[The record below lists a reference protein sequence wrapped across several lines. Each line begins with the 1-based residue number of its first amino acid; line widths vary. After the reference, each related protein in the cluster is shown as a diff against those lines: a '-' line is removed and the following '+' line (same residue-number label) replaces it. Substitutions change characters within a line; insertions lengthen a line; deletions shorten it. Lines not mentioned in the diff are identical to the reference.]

1 MKIII
6 ASFLL
11 VIAARAE
18 ISFQQDANVL
28 CYGGSMI
35 EQLLEHGEMEARVQ
49 LAQPGKNLHFRSLAW
64 TGDEVA
70 NRLRAEGYAA
80 HMKDL
85 LAAWP
90 AKVVLLGYGLNES
103 FAGEAGL
110 PAFRSALAGYM
121 DQLARQHPGAKFVLL
136 SPIATEGDAARTTV
150 VKLYADVLAEESKK
164 RGALFVDLFT
174 PTAQSKTPLTTNG
187 VHLNDEGNRTVARVI
202 ASALVGEAAGKVDE
216 GRVKEVAAAASQL
229 AYYVAEVV
237 RPKNGILY
245 YGQRKRPAERAAE
258 MPLYL
263 QRIEKADALVHEIAS
278 KPDAKFADAPFI
290 ALAPLPPVTQGGS
303 KSGVGTVKSPAEMQ
317 AEMKVADGYTLN
329 LFASEEQFPELRAP
343 VQIAFDARGRLW
355 VVTMPSFPH
364 TVPGQ
369 PQEDK
374 IIVLEDTDHDGKADK
389 CTTFAGG
396 FDALDGIAFTENGV
410 LIGEQSRHWLMRDT
424 DGDGRADTK
433 TEMLRGLDVTDSHHG
448 GMVATD
454 PVGGV
459 WFSDGVFHRSQF
471 ETPFGVHRGFDS
483 STYRQDPRTGRI
495 ETEWQSM
502 TPNPWRITFDRTG
515 NVFQMFGGGDVA
527 DGLPLTWTPLGIY
540 QPYAYGDL
548 LDYGKGSGATS
559 ISSPNFPDEYQ
570 QGIANGVLLGPY
582 VVALTKCDFS
592 QGMALASDRLNLLTS
607 TNPAFRPVDMNFGFD
622 GALYVSDFSSAIIGH
637 AQNPMR
643 DARWNHT
650 KGRIWRVVHDG
661 KPIVQDWPRIEGA
674 NPAELCAL
682 LTHPQDIVRH
692 HARIELRKLGTPA
705 LTAVDTWVATKA
717 NDDQALLE
725 ALFVCEGLGETRP
738 DLLKAL
744 LASKSPL
751 HRAAAVHLVRLQA
764 PRLTEFLPL
773 LKRAASDE
781 HPRVRMEVVD
791 AIAHLRPAFPQV
803 EQITHLFPDDQ
814 NANVKRMLADL
825 AHGTAPR
832 IGSSVPVLEI
842 LPETRLAKWQ
852 DMGGGNFRTFLRST
866 AAQPAILS
874 VKYGFLDVSLNG
886 IQVLSFDSRWSSE
899 QQARLELQP
908 GLNTIE
914 ITYRNL
920 RGAPPAVYLFNPI
933 GEKLEG
939 AQTVADDAQ
948 LAAFSAEWKKSN
960 AELGH
965 ALRVQAVP
973 NQMQFAP
980 RELRVKAGTKVRLI
994 FDNPDLMMHNLV
1006 LLARGAE
1013 EEVGALADKLAA
1025 DPDGMAKGYV
1035 PTSPKVLHATP
1046 LVAPNGKAELTFDA
1060 PNEPG
1065 AYPYICTFPGHWR
1078 VMRGVLIVE
1087 DPLSP
1092 ETRKNGAA
1100 NSGKKIP
1107 KKEKLKQLN
1116 PGAAEAPDAK

>member
-1 MKIII
+1 MKTLI
-6 ASFLL
+6 ATLILALPVS
-11 VIAARAE
+11 AE
-18 ISFQQDANVL
+18 ISFQQDDTVL
-28 CYGGSMI
+28 FYGGSMV
-35 EQLLEHGEMEARVQ
+35 EQLLEHGEMEARVR
-49 LAQPGKNLHFRSLAW
+49 LAQPGKKLHFRSLAW

-80 HMKDL
+80 HMKEL

-90 AKVVLLGYGLNES
+90 AKVVVLGYGLNES
-103 FAGEAGL
+103 FAGAEGL
-110 PAFRSALAGYM
+110 MDFRTALAGHM

-136 SPIATEGDAARTTV
+136 SPIATEGDAARTAV
-150 VKLYADVLAEESKK
+150 VKLYADALAEAAEK

-174 PTAQSKTPLTTNG
+174 PTAQGKTPLTTNG
-187 VHLNDEGNRTVARVI
+187 VHLNDRGKRVLASII
-202 ASALVGEAAGKVDE
+202 ATALAGEAAGKPDE
-216 GRVKEVAAAASQL
+216 TRVKEVAAAASQL

-245 YGQRKRPAERAAE
+245 YGQRKRPHERAAE
-258 MPLYL
+258 MPLYMR
-263 QRIEKADALVHEIAS
+263 RIEKADALVHEIAGN
-278 KPDAKFADAPFI
+278 PGAKFADAPFI
-290 ALAPLPPVTQGGS
+290 ALPPLPPVTKGGS

-317 AEMKVADGYTLN
+317 AEIKVADGYTLN

-396 FDALDGIAFTENGV
+396 FDALDGIAFTENGA
-410 LIGEQSRHWLMRDT
+410 LISEQSRHWLMRDT

-448 GMVATD
+448 GMIATD

-483 STYRQDPRTGRI
+483 TTYRHDLRTGRI
-495 ETEWQSM
+495 ESEWQSL
-502 TPNPWRITFDRTG
+502 TPNPWRVLFDRTG
-515 NVFQMFGGGDVA
+515 NVFQMYGGGHLL

-540 QPYAYGDL
+540 QPYAYGNVL
-548 LDYGKGSGATS
+548 NYGKGSGAAS

-582 VVALTKCDFS
+582 VVALSKCDFS
-592 QGMALASDRLNLLTS
+592 QGTARASGRLNLLES
-607 TNPAFRPVDMNFGFD
+607 PNPAFRPVDMNFGFD

-643 DARWNHT
+643 DARWNQA

-661 KPIVQDWPRIEGA
+661 KPIVKERPEIEGA
-674 NPAELCAL
+674 GAAELCAL
-682 LTHPQDIVRH
+682 LSHPQDIVRH
-692 HARIELRKLGTPA
+692 HARIELRKHGKPA
-705 LTAVDTWVATKA
+705 LTAVDAWVATKA
-717 NDDQALLE
+717 GDDQAVLE

-738 DLLKAL
+738 SLLAAL

-751 HRAAAVHLVRLQA
+751 HRAAAVRLLRLQA
-764 PRLTEFLPL
+764 SRLPQLLPL
-773 LKRAASDE
+773 LQRAAGDE
-781 HPRVRMEVVD
+781 HPRVRMEVVN
-791 AIAHLRPAFPQV
+791 AIAHLRPALPQV
-803 EQITHLFPDDQ
+803 EQLTRSFEGEK
-814 NANVKRMLADL
+814 NTGVKQMLASL
-825 AHGTAPR
+825 SHGTAPR
-832 IGSSVPVLEI
+832 LGSSVPVIEI
-842 LPETRLAKWQ
+842 LPETLLAKWE
-852 DMGGGNFRTFLRST
+852 DRGGGNFRAFLRSA

-886 IQVLSFDSRWSSE
+886 VQALSFDSQWSSE

-908 GLNTIE
+908 GLNAIE
-914 ITYRNL
+914 ITYRKL
-920 RGAPPAVYLFNPI
+920 KAKPPAVYLFNPV
-933 GEKLEG
+933 GGKLEG
-939 AQTVADDAQ
+939 TQTARDDAQ
-948 LAAFSAEWKKSN
+948 LAAFSSEWEK
-960 AELGH
+960 ADAALGQ

-973 NQMQFAP
+973 NQMLFAP
-980 RELRVKAGTKVRLI
+980 RELRVIAGTKVRLI
-994 FDNPDLMMHNLV
+994 FENPDLMVHNLV

-1035 PTSPKVLHATP
+1035 PDSPDVLHATP
-1046 LVAPNGKAELTFDA
+1046 LVEPKGKAELIFDA
-1060 PNEPG
+1060 PLEPG
-1065 AYPYICTFPGHWR
+1065 DYPYICTVPGHWR
-1078 VMRGVLIVE
+1078 VMQGVLIVE
-1087 DPLSP
+1087 EP
-1092 ETRKNGAA
+1092 TG
-1100 NSGKKIP
+1100 
-1107 KKEKLKQLN
+1107 
-1116 PGAAEAPDAK
+1116 